1 MSQGNSPGDHQ
12 EPTLPPLAFTRQPA
26 TETVEDLP
34 VEEVRS
40 VPNLGQS
47 IQAAR
52 AAKDMTAADLAQSLN
67 LDLRIVEAIE
77 ANRFEDA
84 PDPVY
89 IRAYLKHW
97 ARLLGV
103 DPAQWI
109 SAYNTQSS
117 IENGQDPHTIGVR
130 PPLEAMTPRK
140 VNRNVHGGKSGSRF
154 WRGLGTL
161 IVVLVVVVALLL
173 AMPATWQQWVSAR
186 LSGQNVTGLASDRP
200 IALIPLAPPGEGDA
214 KTSID
219 MPLNPPESSS
229 APASTA
235 PQQAPSL
242 GGPAAESSGT
252 VQALLPPPPMGQTEA
267 STPDQNSPSPIEP
280 PTASE
285 PAQAGATGS
294 ATPSPSITP
303 APTSDVQVAT
313 DLVIKATNADCWV
326 EVRTAE
332 GKRLVYDVLKQ
343 GETRQVAGK
352 GPFTVVLG
360 NPAAV
365 EVLWKGQ
372 PVKLG
377 APNATTGVVRTTVG
391 G

>member
-1 MSQGNSPGDHQ
+1 MSQGNSQGDHQ
-12 EPTLPPLAFTRQPA
+12 EPTLPPLAFTRPA
-26 TETVEDLP
+26 TES
-34 VEEVRS
+34 VEEMRVEEARS

-52 AAKDMTAADLAQSLN
+52 AAKDMTAADLAQALN

-97 ARLLGV
+97 ARLLDV

-109 SAYNTQSS
+109 SAYNAQSS
-117 IENGQDPHTIGVR
+117 IECGQDVRIIGTR
-130 PPLEAMTPRK
+130 PPLEVMTPHK
-140 VNRNVHGGKSGSRF
+140 ANRNVHGNKSGGRI
-154 WRGLGTL
+154 WRGMGTL
-161 IVVLVVVVALLL
+161 IVVVLVVAVLIL
-173 AMPATWQQWVSAR
+173 AMPAAWQQWVSAR
-186 LSGQNVTGLASDRP
+186 LGGHNATEMGSDRP
-200 IALIPLAPPGEGDA
+200 IALMPPRDGGA
-214 KTSID
+214 KTSINV
-219 MPLNPPESSS
+219 PLTPPEPSS
-229 APASTA
+229 APASA
-235 PQQAPSL
+235 APS
-242 GGPAAESSGT
+242 PNAPTAASSS
-252 VQALLPPPPMGQTEA
+252 VLQALPPPPMGQAETSPAADNAPSVEQPAATEPA
-267 STPDQNSPSPIEP
+267 STDTPES
-280 PTASE
+280 ASSSSS
-285 PAQAGATGS
+285 T
-294 ATPSPSITP
+294 TP
-303 APTSDVQVAT
+303 APTSDAQVAG
-313 DLVIKATNADCWV
+313 DLVIKATDADCWV
-326 EVRTAE
+326 EVRNAD

-372 PVKLG
+372 PVKLD
-377 APNATTGVVRTTVG
+377 APYANNCVVRTTVG